1 VSTAG
6 SIKKQPNGTWT
17 VVVDVPATNGS
28 KRQQLRRR
36 GFATKGEAQAELTT
50 ILSTVQEGTFVKPSK
65 LTFGQYLSTRWI
77 PAMRP
82 TVRKTTGAA
91 YAQMAKHLERHLGA
105 VPLGELSGPQLTI
118 VYCKLLDAGLS
129 ERTVRYVHTTAHRA
143 LRDAV
148 RWHLVPRNVAD
159 DADAPR
165 QPTAQPKAWTPAQV
179 ATFLKVATDDRWAA
193 LWRLAATTGLRRGE
207 LAGLRWDDLDLAR
220 GSLTVNR
227 ATVVA
232 AGKAVESEP
241 KTARGRRR
249 MALDPHTVEQLKAWR
264 KRQREEHF
272 AMGEG
277 WQGDG
282 RVFVWPDGTAL
293 HPNVITRS
301 FGRLVK
307 QAKLPALT
315 LHGLRHSW
323 ATSALVA
330 GVPVKVVS
338 DRLGH
343 SSARITL
350 DVYTASVPSLDAEA
364 ADLVAGLFVSRDQS
378 VTSRPG

>member
-1 VSTAG
+1 VL
-6 SIKKQPNGTWT
+6 
-17 VVVDVPATNGS
+17 ATRS
-28 KRQQLRRR
+28 
-36 GFATKGEAQAELTT
+36 
-50 ILSTVQEGTFVKPSK
+50 
-65 LTFGQYLSTRWI
+65 
-77 PAMRP
+77 
-82 TVRKTTGAA
+82 
-91 YAQMAKHLERHLGA
+91 
-105 VPLGELSGPQLTI
+105 
-118 VYCKLLDAGLS
+118 D
-129 ERTVRYVHTTAHRA
+129 HR
-143 LRDAV
+143 V
-148 RWHLVPRNVAD
+148 
-159 DADAPR
+159 
-165 QPTAQPKAWTPAQV
+165 
-179 ATFLKVATDDRWAA
+179 
-193 LWRLAATTGLRRGE
+193 RRGE
-207 LAGLRWDDLDLAR
+207 LAGLRWEDLDLAS

-241 KTARGRRR
+241 KTSRGRRR
-249 MALDPHTVEQLKAWR
+249 MALDPLTVEQLKAWR
-264 KRQREEHF
+264 KRQREEQF
-272 AMGEG
+272 AIGDG

-282 RVFVWPDGTAL
+282 RVFVWPDGSAL

-301 FGRLVK
+301 FGRLVER
-307 QAKLPALT
+307 AELPELT

-378 VTSRPG
+378 VTRRPGRHESGSRIWPLTCTF